1 MNSQAS
7 SGQFFFFGFILIF
20 LIFCL
25 DQYTKWMVM
34 ETMLRKGTEVPEFL
48 DWLMTRRPLP
58 LFLDQRE
65 TYNTIVL
72 APFLNF
78 VMVWNTG
85 ISFGLF
91 NSESQ
96 AMPLILTAVALLVSM
111 LMLIWMALTPRR
123 MVLIALALVIGGAVG
138 NALDRIRFGAVVDFV
153 DLHAGGL
160 HWPAFNLADSAIV
173 LGAILMII
181 DVMFVPQSGSGK
193 LR

>member
-7 SGQFFFFGFILIF
+7 PGQFFFFGFVLIF
-20 LIFCL
+20 LIFGL

-72 APFLNF
+72 TPFLNF

-96 AMPLILTAVALLVSM
+96 AMPLILTGVALLVSM

-153 DLHAGGL
+153 DLHAGDW

>member
-1 MNSQAS
+1 MSSQTS
-7 SGQFFFFGFILIF
+7 PGQFFLFGFFLILLIF
-20 LIFCL
+20 GL

-65 TYNTIVL
+65 TYNTVVL
-72 APFLNF
+72 TPFLNF

-96 AMPLILTAVALLVSM
+96 AMPLILTGVSLLVSM

-123 MVLIALALVIGGAVG
+123 MVLVALALVIGGAVG

-153 DLHAGGL
+153 DVHAADL